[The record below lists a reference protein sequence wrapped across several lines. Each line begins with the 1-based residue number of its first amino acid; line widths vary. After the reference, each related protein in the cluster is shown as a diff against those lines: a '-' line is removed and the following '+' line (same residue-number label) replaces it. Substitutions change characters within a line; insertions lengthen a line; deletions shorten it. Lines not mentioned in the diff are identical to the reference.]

1 MIKGIDV
8 SHWQKVGTVKANK
21 PEFCIIKASEGKSYK
36 DPLMAAHAAEAEEV
50 GALLGFYHYARPEIN
65 TYKEDA
71 DNFIARVKP
80 YIGRCVLALD
90 WEGKAL
96 SCSLE
101 WALAWLQYVEQQ
113 TGVKPMFYTSISVCR
128 YCKII
133 ADNGNGLWVA
143 RYNNKP
149 GKPEDKKYNIT
160 PWKFWAVHQYSS
172 KPIDQDIFNGTKSQF
187 KKYM

>member
-8 SHWQKVGTVKANK
+8 SHWQTAGTVTKYK
-21 PEFCIIKASEGKSYK
+21 PDFVIIKASEGRSYK
-36 DPLMAAHAAEAEEV
+36 DPLMAAHAKEAEDV
-50 GALLGFYHYARPEIN
+50 GALLGFYHYARPENN

-71 DNFIARVKP
+71 DNFISRVRP
-80 YIGRCVLALD
+80 YLGRCILALD

-96 SCSLE
+96 SCSLD
-101 WALAWLQYVEQQ
+101 WALAWLKYVEQQ
-113 TGVKPMFYTSISVCR
+113 TGVKPMFYCSISVCQ
-128 YCKII
+128 YCKCI

-143 RYNNKP
+143 RYNNDP
-149 GKPEDKKYNIT
+149 GKPNGGRYTIS

-172 KPIDQDIFNGTKSQF
+172 KPIDHDIFNGTKAQF